1 MKYKATEKYKELAN
15 DKNFHSVGSASTHM
29 KLMAGEVVEYDKPL
43 PKKLKYTLKEVKS
56 KE

>member
-43 PKKLKYTLKEVKS
+43 PKKLKDTLKEVKS